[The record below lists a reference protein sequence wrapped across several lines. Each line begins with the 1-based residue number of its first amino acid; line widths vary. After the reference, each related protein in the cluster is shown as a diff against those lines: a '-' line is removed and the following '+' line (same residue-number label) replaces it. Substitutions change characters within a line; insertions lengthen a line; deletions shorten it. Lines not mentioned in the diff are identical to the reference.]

1 MRTFAF
7 IGTVFAFV
15 FMANLAYAK
24 TIEIEMLNKDGAVDV
39 RWFTLK
45 NLFMLMLAILLN
57 GCQHPKGIT

>member
-24 TIEIEMLNKDGAVDV
+24 TIEIEMLNKDGVVV